1 MAATKN
7 LAYLNFKIRN
17 DRFPAQGSFPKFRS
31 GRGSLV
37 RRFRIKATVIVSGA
51 AALDRYL
58 PQPGA
63 VMLRADPPTARG
75 PKCPE
80 LSNEGV
86 TL

>member
-1 MAATKN
+1 M
-7 LAYLNFKIRN
+7 
-17 DRFPAQGSFPKFRS
+17 
-31 GRGSLV
+31 